1 MLRGASKRTLPA
13 LEIGEKKAK
22 LPIVQGQ
29 MAYRVGLDRLAGA
42 VAAEGGVGL
51 VTATGLILKGD
62 GREELVE
69 QIREARKLAGGGVVG
84 VGVMYAVTH
93 FDALLQTA
101 IDEKVDLVVI
111 GAGFAREPFNRL
123 AEAGIP
129 AWAIISSE
137 KAARIV
143 ARLPS
148 ITGVVVE
155 SGEAGG
161 HLGPRDVNISTW
173 DLFPPVYQ
181 TLREGGFRGPVV
193 AAGGIRYGWEIER
206 ALAMGAAGV
215 QLGTLFAMTTE
226 SDASPEMKE
235 AWVRSQGTKVIEV
248 SPVGMP
254 GRVIAEQSLDT
265 LPRLIAP
272 GVGCVDCLKFC
283 EHRDDITKKHCIHL
297 ALHFAVQGKIRFGP
311 DGSVEG
317 GLVFSGS
324 RVGEISDIVP
334 TARRIQN
341 LLAEMAEGPP
351 SLDSC
356 VPQLLRKRG

>member
-1 MLRGASKRTLPA
+1 MSEAERRILPP

-22 LPIVQGQ
+22 LAIVQGQ
-29 MAYRVGLDRLAGA
+29 MAYRVSLDRLAGA

-51 VTATGLILKGD
+51 VAATGLIRKGS
-62 GREELVE
+62 GRDELVE
-69 QIREARKLAGGGVVG
+69 RIREARKLAGGGVVG
-84 VGVMYAVTH
+84 VGAMYAVAH
-93 FDALLQTA
+93 FDQLLQTA
-101 IDEKVDLVVI
+101 IDEKVDLMVI

-123 AEAGIP
+123 ADAGIP

-143 ARLPS
+143 ARVPS

-161 HLGPRDVNISTW
+161 HLGPRDVNISIW

-181 TLREGGFRGPVV
+181 TLREGGFRGPVI
-193 AAGGIRYGWEIER
+193 AAGGIRYGWEVQQ

-226 SDASPEMKE
+226 SNASPVMKE
-235 AWVRSQGTKVIEV
+235 AWVRSQGTKVVNV

-265 LPRLIAP
+265 LPRLRVP
-272 GVGCVDCLKFC
+272 GVGCITCLKFC
-283 EHRDDITKKHCIHL
+283 EHRDDTTKKHCIHL
-297 ALHFAVQGKIRFGP
+297 ALHFAVRGRIRFGP

-334 TARRIQN
+334 AARRIQN
-341 LLAEMAEGPP
+341 LLEEMAEGPP
-351 SLDSC
+351 SFNSR